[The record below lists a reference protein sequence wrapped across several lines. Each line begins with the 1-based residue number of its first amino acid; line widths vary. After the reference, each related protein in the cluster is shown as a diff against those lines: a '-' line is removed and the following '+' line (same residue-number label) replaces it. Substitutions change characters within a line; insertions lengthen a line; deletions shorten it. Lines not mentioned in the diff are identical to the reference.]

1 MIKLE
6 KRPIPNRLKENE
18 AAWTKAVVDKKNA
31 GQIPTPAELGR
42 YRHPDIKAVLVDE
55 TAGKCAYCE
64 SKLQHI
70 HHGDVEHI
78 YPKSLAPEKTFE
90 WQNLTLACEIC
101 NQNKSN
107 KDPLLEYIIDPYQTD
122 PEEHLFFIGGL
133 VFSRGTQLG
142 TATRVLLELHRT
154 ELVEMRNDQ
163 LEKVMAIY
171 AQILDATLPLPVRRA
186 LYQDL
191 IQREAGPRAPYAA
204 MTRCLVATMEQVV
217 GAQILAAQ
225 VPTA

>member
-6 KRPIPNRLKENE
+6 KRPIPKRLEDNA

-31 GQIPTPAELGR
+31 GLVPTPTELGR
-42 YRHPDIKAVLVDE
+42 YRHPDIKDVLVEE

-70 HHGDVEHI
+70 HHGDVEHM
-78 YPKSLAPEKTFE
+78 YPKSLDPTKTFE
-90 WQNLTLACEIC
+90 WGNLTLACEVC
-101 NQNKSN
+101 NQHKSN
-107 KDPLLEYIIDPYQTD
+107 KDPLLEHIIDPYQTD
-122 PEEHLFFIGGL
+122 PEGHLIFVGGL
-133 VFSRGTQLG
+133 VFARGTLEG
-142 TATRVLLELHRT
+142 TSTRILLELHRA

-171 AQILDATLPLPVRRA
+171 AQILDVTLPLPVRRA

-191 IQREAGPRAPYAA
+191 LQREASPRAPYTA
-204 MTRCLVATMEQVV
+204 MTKCLVASMER
-217 GAQILAAQ
+217 ALDPAILAA
-225 VPTA
+225 

>member
-6 KRPIPNRLKENE
+6 KCPIPKRLHDN
-18 AAWTKAVVDKKNA
+18 AVAWTKVVIDKTNA
-31 GQIPTPAELGR
+31 GEAPTKAEIGR
-42 YRHPDIKAVLVDE
+42 YRHPEIKAVLLEE

-70 HHGDVEHI
+70 HHGDVEHM
-78 YPKSLAPEKTFE
+78 YPKSLDPAKTFE
-90 WQNLTLACEIC
+90 WNNLTLACEVC

-107 KDPLLEYIIDPYQTD
+107 KDPLVEHIIDPYQTD
-122 PEEHLFFIGGL
+122 PEEHLIFAGGL
-133 VFSRGTQLG
+133 IFARGSAAG
-142 TATRVLLELHRT
+142 TATRILLELHRA

-171 AQILDATLPLPVRRA
+171 AQILDATLPFQVRRA

-191 IQREAGPRAPYAA
+191 VQREAGPKAPYSA
-204 MTRCLVATMEQVV
+204 MTRCLVAAMK
-217 GAQILAAQ
+217 GAVDPAVLAA
-225 VPTA
+225 

>member
-6 KRPIPNRLKENE
+6 KRPIPKRLEDNA
-18 AAWTKAVVDKKNA
+18 AAWTKVVVDKKNA
-31 GQIPTPAELGR
+31 NLVPTSTELGR
-42 YRHPDIKAVLVDE
+42 YRHPEIKDVLVEE

-78 YPKSLAPEKTFE
+78 YPKSLDPSKTFE

-107 KDPLLEYIIDPYQTD
+107 KDPLLEHIIDPYQTD
-122 PEEHLFFIGGL
+122 PEEHLFFAGAL
-133 VFSRGTQLG
+133 VFARGTPKG
-142 TATRVLLELHRT
+142 TSTRILLELHRA
-154 ELVEMRNDQ
+154 ELVEMRTGQ

-171 AQILDATLPLPVRRA
+171 TQILDVTLPLPVRKA

-191 IQREAGPRAPYAA
+191 IQREAGRNAPYTA
-204 MTRCLVATMEQVV
+204 MTRCLVASIE
-217 GAQILAAQ
+217 GALDPEILAA
-225 VPTA
+225 

>member
-6 KRPIPNRLKENE
+6 KRPIPKRLEDNSVD
-18 AAWTKAVVDKKNA
+18 WTKAVVDTKNA
-31 GQIPTPAELGR
+31 GLLPTPTELSR
-42 YRHPDIKAVLVDE
+42 YRHPDIKAVLVEE

-78 YPKSLAPEKTFE
+78 YPKSLDPTKTFE
-90 WQNLTLACEIC
+90 WQNLTLACEVC

-107 KDPLLEYIIDPYQTD
+107 KDPFLENIIDPYQTD
-122 PEEHLFFIGGL
+122 PEQHLIFAGGL
-133 VFSRGTQLG
+133 VFARGTREG
-142 TATRVLLELHRT
+142 TSTRILLELHRA

-171 AQILDATLPLPVRRA
+171 TQILDATLPLTVRKA
-186 LYQDL
+186 LYQDM
-191 IQREAGPRAPYAA
+191 IQREAGAKAPYAA
-204 MTRCLVATMEQVV
+204 MTRCLVASMETAIDPAV
-217 GAQILAAQ
+217 LAA
-225 VPTA
+225 